1 MRALPYILLVIF
13 ALGSFAVELSEEQI
27 NAANELRERTL
38 LEAEKQFPGMHAAD
52 MIDFYEQ
59 NASDMLLEWRRRC
72 IYNPDT
78 AQEYL
83 NSLAKKYMAIEDM
96 RRKSPEYYEYNVE
109 QLRIEME
116 IRKLSYAIKALQLDE
131 TKKEQ
136 VQDLKAKLEFLLKT
150 SFDKAQEMEQKNLR
164 KLEAQ
169 LLELKEQV
177 KNRAANRDDIIRQ
190 KFKLLTESN

>member
-1 MRALPYILLVIF
+1 MRARPYILLVIF
-13 ALGSFAVELSEEQI
+13 ALGSFAAELTEEQI

-83 NSLAKKYMAIEDM
+83 NALAKKYMAIEDM
-96 RRKSPEYYEYNVE
+96 RRKSPEYYQYNVE

-131 TKKEQ
+131 TRKEQ
-136 VQDLKAKLEFLLKT
+136 VQDLKAKLELLLKT